1 MPGRRDDEV
10 TAGGDRIGE
19 RKLPYAG
26 AHVCGHETPVETDLP
41 LPVPFHEKDGPPKRL
56 CELEL
61 LHERHFRLEGG
72 RRGLAKADPPGGVEG
87 VAPGAPRR
95 LAERACDGEHD
106 EKRRRSPRPRP
117 EETPEARPG
126 RAIAHPEMV
135 PGAAKRWVTIRRAP
149 PR

>member
-26 AHVCGHETPVETDLP
+26 AHVSGHETPVEVDLP

-56 CELEL
+56 GELEL
-61 LHERHFRLEGG
+61 LHERHLRRKGR
-72 RRGLAKADPPGGVEG
+72 RRGLAKADPPGRVEG
-87 VAPGAPRR
+87 VARGAPRC
-95 LAERACDGEHD
+95 LAEGARDGERD
-106 EKRRRSPRPRP
+106 EERCRPPRPRP
-117 EETPEARPG
+117 EESPEARPG

-135 PGAAKRWVTIRRAP
+135 PGPTKRWVTIRRAP

>member
-10 TAGGDRIGE
+10 TAGGDRIGQLE
-19 RKLPYAG
+19 LSDPGSRSSRD
-26 AHVCGHETPVETDLP
+26 ETPVETDLP